1 MDEMGDGAMGFVIE
15 NVTNEELQILEREG
29 FEWYLEDMNSRDIVV
44 EGDALY
50 YGMALHALRRA

>member
-1 MDEMGDGAMGFVIE
+1 MEFIIE
-15 NVTNEELQILEREG
+15 NVTDEEMRILEREG
-29 FEWYLEDMNSRDIVV
+29 FEWYPEDMNSRDIVV

>member
-1 MDEMGDGAMGFVIE
+1 MKFIIE
-15 NVTNEELQILEREG
+15 NVTDEEMQVLEREG
-29 FEWYLEDMNSRDIVV
+29 FEWYPEDMNSRDIVV